1 MLRIAANLEPK
12 ILNAKPMTT
21 SPTLLATNLKDAYRV
36 CNLAPSV
43 MQSEELRQYYV
54 DLSAS
59 RKTNAINS
67 ISLILEDLASG
78 DHCTILFTGHRGCGK
93 STELVQIQRQWEKE
107 YKIIYIDA
115 TLDTDVND
123 AAYTDIY
130 LIVLKWVGYVLRQER
145 LKFDAELL
153 KNVEDWF
160 KEVTN
165 ETEESVEQSVSLQG
179 ELTLNAEVSD
189 KGLPLL
195 PTFLAKLVVK
205 LLAQIRGS
213 AKEKKTI
220 RQTLSKDISR
230 LQSDVNLLLADAFSK
245 WKQKFPQCKGFL
257 FVFDNLDR
265 SPVDV
270 ANHLFFDYA
279 SQLKELHCPIIYT
292 VPISVVYSPQNV
304 NNTFENYHIIPMINI
319 YRYDVRD
326 RSGKEPDYDDKGL
339 DAIAS
344 LVEKRVDVNAVFES
358 RDGLMELA
366 KASGGHVR
374 QMMQM
379 VRKAIENARSGSVR
393 RTKVTAEDVIYAINQ
408 EQFNFERII
417 PTEHYPIL
425 VQVYLKKNAPKD
437 EIGQLMLTNISVL
450 EYNGTSRW
458 NYPNPVV
465 IRSHIFQRALE
476 DYRQQNP

>member
-1 MLRIAANLEPK
+1 
-12 ILNAKPMTT
+12 
-21 SPTLLATNLKDAYRV
+21 
-36 CNLAPSV
+36 
-43 MQSEELRQYYV
+43 
-54 DLSAS
+54 
-59 RKTNAINS
+59 
-67 ISLILEDLASG
+67 
-78 DHCTILFTGHRGCGK
+78 
-93 STELVQIQRQWEKE
+93 
-107 YKIIYIDA
+107 
-115 TLDTDVND
+115 
-123 AAYTDIY
+123 
-130 LIVLKWVGYVLRQER
+130 
-145 LKFDAELL
+145 
-153 KNVEDWF
+153 
-160 KEVTN
+160 
-165 ETEESVEQSVSLQG
+165 VEQSVSLQG

-189 KGLPLL
+189 KGLPIL

-245 WKQKFPQCKGFL
+245 WKQKLPQCKGFL

-339 DAIAS
+339 NAIAS

>member
-123 AAYTDIY
+123 AAYRDIY

-189 KGLPLL
+189 KGLPIL

-245 WKQKFPQCKGFL
+245 WKQKLPQCKGFL

-339 DAIAS
+339 NAIAS